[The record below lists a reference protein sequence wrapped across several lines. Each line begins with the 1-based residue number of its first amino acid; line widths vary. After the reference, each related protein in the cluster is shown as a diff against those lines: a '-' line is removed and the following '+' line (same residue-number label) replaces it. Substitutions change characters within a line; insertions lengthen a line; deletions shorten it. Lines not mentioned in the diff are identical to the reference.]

1 MAEKNTTV
9 VEAQSIIESKL
20 TKTEAIEIMVDDI
33 LRELNRAAKNAEAE
47 ISKLKRVSVKDVAH
61 LLKEAELSYSHS
73 RYERNGGF
81 NISVTYT
88 TVPTATL
95 LKDPVLADRAQRLKD
110 LQEEHT
116 SIQDQIHKLTNDKA
130 STKVAL
136 LKSILEGSPEG
147 RDWLAQLDTIRH
159 RAAKRFNISV
169 NPRLLAGKL

>member
-1 MAEKNTTV
+1 MAEQNPQIV
-9 VEAQSIIESKL
+9 QAQSIIESKL

-33 LRELNRAAKNAEAE
+33 LRELRRAQKNAETE
-47 ISKLKRVSVKDVAH
+47 INKLKQVSVKEVAQY
-61 LLKEAELSYSHS
+61 LKDADINYSS
-73 RYERNGGF
+73 TRFDKDGGF
-81 NISVTYT
+81 NIHVTYA
-88 TVPTATL
+88 TVKESVL
-95 LKDPVLADRAQRLKD
+95 FKDPVIGERMRRLK
-110 LQEEHT
+110 EISVEH
-116 SIQDQIHKLTNDKA
+116 SNIQDQIHKLTQDKT